1 VKVFLFLHQFR
12 NPSAGG
18 TEVYG
23 ATLARALRQDG
34 HDTSVVTVER
44 DPARPDYTWSRE
56 ETVGFP
62 VFFLNIPEAA
72 RTGFDSYHDDPVV
85 DLRMQ
90 ELLERE
96 RPEAIHLLHLSGLS
110 TGWLERLPEGPRV
123 VMTLADHWLY
133 CARGQLLDANL
144 SLCSGPEAAKC
155 AGCLGFSS
163 TFVRRPGRWESGTA
177 RIDNRWLRISSALRR
192 VDTFVSP
199 SADTGRRHVEAG
211 LVPKDRLVVRD
222 YGFELPAGPP
232 PKDSRRRKTIG
243 FAGTLMYSKGVH
255 VLLEAFAQVKDPGL
269 GLQLIGA
276 WADYHGQ
283 GGYRERCAKWLADS
297 RVKEL
302 GPVPHGEIPARLAA
316 IDLLVVPSLWP
327 ENSPLIVHEAMLA
340 GVPVAASDTGGLS
353 GLVVHGENGFRFPP
367 GDVAAL
373 ARLIGDWAAG
383 RISAAGAPDRVCPV
397 ADDAAFF
404 ARLYGEARRAA

>member
-1 VKVFLFLHQFR
+1 MNVFLFLHQFR

-23 ATLARALRQDG
+23 AALGRALVREG
-34 HDTSVVTVER
+34 HEASIVTVER

-56 ETVGFP
+56 EAGGLP
-62 VFFLNIPEAA
+62 VFFLNIPGAS

-85 DLRMQ
+85 DLRVQ
-90 ELLERE
+90 ELLDRE
-96 RPEAIHLLHLSGLS
+96 RPEAIHILHLSGLS
-110 TGWLERLPEGPRV
+110 TGWLEQLSEGPRV
-123 VMTLADHWLY
+123 VLTLADHWLY
-133 CARGQLLDANL
+133 CARGQLLDSGLN
-144 SLCSGPEAAKC
+144 LCSGPEAAKC

-163 TFVRRPGRWESGTA
+163 AFARRPGRWESGTA

-199 SADTGRRHVEAG
+199 SKDTGSRHVELG

-222 YGFELPAGPP
+222 YGFEFPAATPGRDPG
-232 PKDSRRRKTIG
+232 RRKTIG
-243 FAGTLMYSKGVH
+243 FAGTLMHSKGVH
-255 VLLEAFAQVKDPGL
+255 VLLEAFSGAKEPGL
-269 GLQLIGA
+269 ELHLIGV

-283 GGYRERCAKWLADS
+283 GGYRDRCAKWLRDP

-302 GPVPHGEIPARLAA
+302 GAVPHGEIPARLGE

-340 GVPVAASDTGGLS
+340 GIPVAVSDIGGLPE
-353 GLVVHGENGFRFPP
+353 LVVHGDNGFRFAP
-367 GDVAAL
+367 GDVPAL
-373 ARLIGDWAAG
+373 RKLIGDWAAG
-383 RISAAGAPDRVCPV
+383 QLSAAGAPERVRRIE
-397 ADDAAFF
+397 DDAEF
-404 ARLYGEARRAA
+404 LVKIYGEARRAA